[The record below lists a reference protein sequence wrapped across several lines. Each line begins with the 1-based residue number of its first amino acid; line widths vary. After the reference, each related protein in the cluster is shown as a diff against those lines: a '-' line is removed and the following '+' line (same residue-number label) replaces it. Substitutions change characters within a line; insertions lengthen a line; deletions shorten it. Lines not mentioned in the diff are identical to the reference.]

1 MVVLYGIANCD
12 TVKKARLWLEQHGI
26 AFEFSDFKKQPP
38 APEQI
43 LAWSNDVPLEVLLN
57 KRGTTW
63 RKLTEAEQLQTASP
77 EGAAEVMAAQPSLIK
92 RPVLLKEGR
101 AYCGFKPEQYE
112 QIFG

>member
-12 TVKKARLWLEQHGI
+12 TVKKARVWLNGRGA
-26 AFEFSDFKKQPP
+26 AFEFYDFKKQPP
-38 APEQI
+38 SSEQI
-43 LAWSNDVPLEVLLN
+43 RTWLNDIPLDVLLN

-63 RKLTEAEQLQTASP
+63 RKLSEAEQLQTASP
-77 EGAAEVMAAQPSLIK
+77 EGAAEVMAAYPSVIK
-92 RPVLLKEGR
+92 RPVLLKDGK